1 MECGLGLWIGMSICL
16 HRAFLYLALLSDPP
30 LPPPPDWLLER
41 WPSRAR
47 SLRTASRSAR
57 GKARSPPNHS
67 QQAAELDKSEEAL
80 VGPAQL
86 RVWFIFPNS
95 TMRARQCKPSP
106 VSLKTLYILAA
117 ETELSCAACWS
128 SLFGRR
134 CSSKIDLRRG
144 RPTRLCRSL
153 YRDAV
158 LENRFPRRNGSRY
171 RGRLPGLPGV

>member
-1 MECGLGLWIGMSICL
+1 MTGRRPEDGTCPGLLEEDGLERVECGLGLWIGMSICL
-16 HRAFLYLALLSDPP
+16 HRAFLYLALSSDPP

-67 QQAAELDKSEEAL
+67 QQAAELDKSEEVL

-95 TMRARQCKPSP
+95 TMRARQ
-106 VSLKTLYILAA
+106 
-117 ETELSCAACWS
+117 
-128 SLFGRR
+128 
-134 CSSKIDLRRG
+134 
-144 RPTRLCRSL
+144 
-153 YRDAV
+153 
-158 LENRFPRRNGSRY
+158 
-171 RGRLPGLPGV
+171 